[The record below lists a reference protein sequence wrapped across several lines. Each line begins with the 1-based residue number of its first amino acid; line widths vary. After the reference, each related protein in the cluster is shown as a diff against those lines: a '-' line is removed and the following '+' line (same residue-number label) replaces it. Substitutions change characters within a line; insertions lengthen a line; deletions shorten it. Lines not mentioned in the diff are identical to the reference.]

1 MSSFAS
7 QSIFKLTLV
16 LALSSLSF
24 VTNAALFGDDEA
36 RRAILDLR
44 QRLEATQKKLDAT
57 QQKLD
62 ATQQRLETTQ
72 QSVKSQSDDNAILR
86 RSLLELQNQ
95 IDSLKSDQAV
105 MRGSFE
111 QFLKDLSEVQVK
123 QKDVL
128 QTVDSRLSKF
138 EPIKVTLDGLEF
150 QADPAEKNQFDGA
163 LTVFRTGDFAAA
175 QNSLSAFLLKYPS
188 SGFAPSALFWLGNAQ
203 YATKDYKESIANFR
217 KLLSIAPQHA
227 RAPEAML
234 AISNNWVELK
244 DLKAAKKAMEDLV
257 KLHPASEASQTAK
270 QRLTRFK

>member
-1 MSSFAS
+1 MSSLVNQAT
-7 QSIFKLTLV
+7 FKLTLV
-16 LALSSLSF
+16 IALSSLSF
-24 VTNAALFGDDEA
+24 VSNAALFGDDEA

-44 QRLEATQKKLDAT
+44 QRLEATQ
-57 QQKLD
+57 QKLD

-72 QSVKSQSDDNAILR
+72 QSIKSQSEDNAILR

-95 IDSLKSDQAV
+95 IDGLKRDQAL

-111 QFLKDLSEVQVK
+111 QFLKDLSDVQLK

-138 EPIKVTLDGLEF
+138 EPIKVVLDGLEF
-150 QADPAEKNQFDGA
+150 QADPAEKRQFDAA
-163 LTVFRTGDFAAA
+163 LAVFRTGDFAAA
-175 QNSLSAFLLKYPS
+175 QNSLSSFMLKFPA
-188 SGFAPSALFWLGNAQ
+188 SGYAPSALFWLGNAQ

-217 KLLSIAPQHA
+217 KLLTMAPEHA

-234 AISNNWVELK
+234 AISNCWVELK
-244 DLKAAKKAMEDLV
+244 DLKAAKEAMEDLV
-257 KLHPASEASQTAK
+257 KLHPASEAAQTAK

>member
-1 MSSFAS
+1 MSSLAS
-7 QSIFKLTLV
+7 QSLFKLTLV
-16 LALSSLSF
+16 VALSSLSF
-24 VTNAALFGDDEA
+24 AANAALFGDDEA

-44 QRLEATQKKLDAT
+44 QRLEATQ
-57 QQKLD
+57 QKLD

-72 QSVKSQSDDNAILR
+72 QSVKLQSEDNAILR

-95 IDSLKSDQAV
+95 IDILKRDQAV

-111 QFLKDLSEVQVK
+111 Q
-123 QKDVL
+123 L

-138 EPIKVTLDGLEF
+138 EPIKVVLDGLEF
-150 QADPAEKNQFDGA
+150 LVDPAEKKQFDAA

-175 QNSLSAFLLKYPS
+175 QNSLSAFLLKYPA
-188 SGFAPSALFWLGNAQ
+188 SGYAPSVLFWLGNAQ

-217 KLLSIAPQHA
+217 KLLTMAPEHT

-234 AISNNWVELK
+234 AISNCWVELK
-244 DLKAAKKAMEDLV
+244 DLKSAKKAMEDLV
-257 KLHPASEASQTAK
+257 KLHPSSEAAQTAK